1 MATKRLTYET
11 FFDQISDKQQMKYF
25 KSMADIFSE
34 ESDFDPLYSRI
45 RINTSLKTLI
55 SKKLQKLET
64 FEFSVNYQHGVRVEI
79 LVADVVC
86 ATIVK
91 QLEKTILDILNKAN
105 LVPQSIDQL
114 QVRILQPTDAKTV
127 KTKRSISK
135 SVLSDLRNKVSRRD
149 Q

>member
-1 MATKRLTYET
+1 MAARRLTYEA

-45 RINTSLKTLI
+45 RINTSLRTLI

-64 FEFSVNYQHGVRVEI
+64 FEFSVNYQQGVHVEI

-86 ATIVK
+86 ATMVK
-91 QLEKTILDILNKAN
+91 QFEKTILDIVNKAN

-114 QVRILQPTDAKTV
+114 QVRILQPTDARPV

-135 SVLSDLRNKVSRRD
+135 SVLSALRNKVSRRD

>member
-1 MATKRLTYET
+1 MATKRLTYEA

-25 KSMADIFSE
+25 KSIADIFSE

-45 RINTSLKTLI
+45 RINTSLRTLI

-64 FEFSVNYQHGVRVEI
+64 FEFSVNYQQGVRVEI
-79 LVADVVC
+79 LVADSVC
-86 ATIVK
+86 ATMVK
-91 QLEKTILDILNKAN
+91 QFEKTILDIVNKAN

-114 QVRILQPTDAKTV
+114 QVRILQPMDAKTV

>member
-1 MATKRLTYET
+1 
-11 FFDQISDKQQMKYF
+11 MKYF

-79 LVADVVC
+79 LVADAVC
-86 ATIVK
+86 ATMVK
-91 QLEKTILDILNKAN
+91 QFEKTILDILNKAN
-105 LVPQSIDQL
+105 LVPQRIDQL
-114 QVRILQPTDAKTV
+114 QVRVLQPMDAKTV

-135 SVLSDLRNKVSRRD
+135 SVLSDLRNRVSRRD